1 MNIQIKN
8 LDLNKI
14 IAVDI
19 ETVRGSEHFDENHE
33 YYDMWAWKKRDRNTN
48 NIPEASEVIESY
60 YNESALSAEWG
71 KIVCISVAYINK
83 DKIVCKSFTGDEKEI
98 LKQFVQ
104 TVKKTGRIMAL
115 HNADFD
121 LPYIRK
127 RYFINGLPFEDF
139 YNHNDVGIKSWDV
152 EKFAIDTMK
161 LWKGANF
168 VNTSLDEL
176 AMAFNIPSPKGS
188 MHGNEVGEYFY
199 SGRITEIAKYCEG
212 DVATVLNIILRW
224 RGENILEWESKTE
237 IEVKVEGDLFQRL
250 YQTKDFS
257 EEIKSEFLARIKV
270 KKMKKSEIPTLKELL
285 KASYLEKIPLMGA
298 EKKKLEE
305 INREREAELEEFFKR
320 SKLG

>member
-1 MNIQIKN
+1 MNTQIKN

-19 ETVRGSEHFDENHE
+19 ETVRGIEHFDEKHE
-33 YYDMWAWKKRDRNTN
+33 YYDTWAWKKRDRNTN
-48 NIPEASEVIESY
+48 NIPEASEVIKSY

-104 TVKKTGRIMAL
+104 TVKKTGRTMAL

-161 LWKGANF
+161 LWRGINF

-176 AMAFNIPSPKGS
+176 AMAFDIPSPKGS

-237 IEVKVEGDLFQRL
+237 IEVKVEGNLLQQLSYTKYLDDGAKEQLKKILSKSKITKKEKDIIFDLVKASL
-250 YQTKDFS
+250 A
-257 EEIKSEFLARIKV
+257 EIDANFGKV
-270 KKMKKSEIPTLKELL
+270 KNQAQVDEIINKLKMEL
-285 KASYLEKIPLMGA
+285 
-298 EKKKLEE
+298 
-305 INREREAELEEFFKR
+305 
-320 SKLG
+320 

>member
-1 MNIQIKN
+1 MNTQIKN

-19 ETVRGSEHFDENHE
+19 ETVRGIENFDEKHK
-33 YYDMWAWKKRDRNTN
+33 YYDAWAWKVRDRKTN
-48 NIPEASEVIESY
+48 QIPDSKDVIASY

-98 LKQFVQ
+98 LKQFVALI
-104 TVKKTGRIMAL
+104 KSSGRTMTL

-139 YNHNDVGIKSWDV
+139 HNHTDVGLKSWDV

-161 LWKGANF
+161 LWKGIGF
-168 VNTSLDEL
+168 SNTSLDEL
-176 AMAFNIPSPKGS
+176 AMAFDIPSPKGD

-199 SGRITEIAKYCEG
+199 SGRIAEIAKYCEG
-212 DVATVLNIILRW
+212 DCTTVLNIIRRW

-237 IEVKVEGDLFQRL
+237 VEVKPEGNLLQQLYFTKHLDGGAKEQLKKILSKNKITKKEKDIVFDLVKASL
-250 YQTKDFS
+250 A
-257 EEIKSEFLARIKV
+257 EIDIHFGKV
-270 KKMKKSEIPTLKELL
+270 KNQAQIDEIINQLKV
-285 KASYLEKIPLMGA
+285 
-298 EKKKLEE
+298 E
-305 INREREAELEEFFKR
+305 IE
-320 SKLG
+320 SK